1 MRAVVDFQDLHI
13 SRPCHFP
20 GWWGRLQ
27 RAETWPEMK
36 KHRFC
41 QIVED
46 GKVVGPSVSRNY
58 DSDEAAIARAKLTID
73 SYPIEV
79 WEGSRLVATV
89 RPAPI
94 RRIALVEPEPG

>member
-1 MRAVVDFQDLHI
+1 
-13 SRPCHFP
+13 
-20 GWWGRLQ
+20 
-27 RAETWPEMK
+27 MK
-36 KHRFC
+36 KYRFC
-41 QIVED
+41 QIAED

-89 RPAPI
+89 RAAPV
-94 RRIALVEPEPG
+94 RHVALVEPEPG